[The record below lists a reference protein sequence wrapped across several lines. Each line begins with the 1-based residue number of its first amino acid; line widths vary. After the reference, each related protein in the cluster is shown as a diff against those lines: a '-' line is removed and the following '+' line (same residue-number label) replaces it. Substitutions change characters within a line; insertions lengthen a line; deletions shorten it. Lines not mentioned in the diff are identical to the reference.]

1 MPRGRGGLLEPW
13 AGSLVAMVHLRRAAV
28 LLLVVA
34 LVVTVGAGIAGAKK
48 KKHKK
53 KKGGTWASQ
62 VTLSLPTPTHFE
74 GTVTSQLRNCRGQRL
89 VTVYYTEPSTGQV
102 LALSVQRTDSAGR
115 YAFDLPS
122 AAYPGAYQAVLIQER
137 IKPKDVPQTCKG
149 AQSLAFTVSGSGP

>member
-1 MPRGRGGLLEPW
+1 
-13 AGSLVAMVHLRRAAV
+13 MVNLRRVAV

-34 LVVTVGAGIAGAKK
+34 LVLAIGVGVAGAKK

-62 VTLSLPTPTHFE
+62 VTLTLPTATHFE

-102 LALSVQRTDSAGR
+102 LALSVQRTNSDGR
-115 YAFDLPS
+115 YAFDVPS
-122 AAYPGAYQAVLIQER
+122 PAYAGTYKAVLIDER

-149 AQSLAFTVSGSGP
+149 AESLPITVGGTAA